1 MTISAGTII
10 TWVIIGLLGG
20 TAASALIKQNRRGY
34 GIAKNLLIGLA
45 GAFIGGFLFNLLNI
59 SIAPGV
65 VISLDDVIAALVGSL
80 VLMLVLRAYRLAQR
94 RGKRASA

>member
-10 TWVIIGLLGG
+10 TWIIIGLLGG

-34 GIAKNLLIGLA
+34 GIVKNLLIGLA
-45 GAFIGGFLFNLLNI
+45 GAFIGGMLFNLLNI
-59 SIAPGV
+59 AIAPGV

-80 VLMLVLRAYRLAQR
+80 VLMLVLRAYRLAQG

>member
-20 TAASALIKQNRRGY
+20 TAASAIIKQNRRGY
-34 GIAKNLLIGLA
+34 GIVKNLLIGLA
-45 GAFIGGFLFNLLNI
+45 GAFIGGMLFNLLNI

-80 VLMLVLRAYRLAQR
+80 VFMLVLRAYRLAQG
-94 RGKRASA
+94 RGRRASA